1 MQEGALGQRTFDLLI
16 HPYSIFLAS
25 DDIPVQVFVVK
36 LIWLADGVTRM
47 LF

>member
-25 DDIPVQVFVVK
+25 DDIQVFVVK